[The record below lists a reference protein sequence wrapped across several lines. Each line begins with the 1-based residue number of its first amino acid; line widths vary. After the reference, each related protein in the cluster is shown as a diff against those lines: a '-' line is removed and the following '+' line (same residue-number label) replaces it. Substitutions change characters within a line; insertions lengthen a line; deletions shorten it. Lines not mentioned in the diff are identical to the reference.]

1 MCKVRPAIEHKQLT
15 ISKQREGVSARMCE
29 IKKSIKNF
37 RIQISGFAGRY
48 YQNFPHARPLIS
60 EKKKTGRAPTNPH
73 SKPYDFYEMTK
84 DIDRLTFENNTI

>member
-37 RIQISGFAGRY
+37 RIQISEFAGRY
-48 YQNFPHARPLIS
+48 YQFFPHARPLIS
-60 EKKKTGRAPTNPH
+60 EKKKKQAEHLPTRTA
-73 SKPYDFYEMTK
+73 SLMIFMK
-84 DIDRLTFENNTI
+84 

>member
-1 MCKVRPAIEHKQLT
+1 MCKARPAIEHKQLT

-48 YQNFPHARPLIS
+48 YQFFPHARPLIS
-60 EKKKTGRAPTNPH
+60 EEKKKQAEHLPTRTA
-73 SKPYDFYEMTK
+73 SLMIFMK
-84 DIDRLTFENNTI
+84 